1 MTKFSGTTFYT
12 YIKGCPFLYY
22 FNTEVFY
29 LSVEISVNGE
39 VTTAYLN
46 GEIDH
51 HSAASIRV
59 AIDNAAELNMPSLLV
74 LDFTRVSFM
83 DSSGIGLVMGRYRN
97 LSRRGAKLHIT
108 GTSPQI
114 YKVMKLSGI
123 EKLATIDECKC

>member
-1 MTKFSGTTFYT
+1 M
-12 YIKGCPFLYY
+12 
-22 FNTEVFY
+22 
-29 LSVEISVNGE
+29 SVEISVYGE

-46 GEIDH
+46 GEIDL
-51 HSAASIRV
+51 HSAASIR
-59 AIDNAAELNMPSLLV
+59 AQIDNAIELNMPSLLI

-97 LSRRGAKLHIT
+97 LVRRGAKLHIT

-123 EKLATIDECKC
+123 EKLATIDECKN

>member
-1 MTKFSGTTFYT
+1 M
-12 YIKGCPFLYY
+12 
-22 FNTEVFY
+22 
-29 LSVEISVNGE
+29 SVDISVNGE
-39 VTTAYLN
+39 VTTAYLC

-51 HSAASIRV
+51 HSAASIRA

-97 LSRRGAKLHIT
+97 LVRRGAKLHIT

-114 YKVMKLSGI
+114 YKVMRLSGI
-123 EKLATIDECKC
+123 EKLSTIDEPKIKEM

>member
-1 MTKFSGTTFYT
+1 M
-12 YIKGCPFLYY
+12 
-22 FNTEVFY
+22 
-29 LSVEISVNGE
+29 SVEISVNGE
-39 VTTAYLN
+39 VTTAYLC

-51 HSAASIRV
+51 HSAASIR
-59 AIDNAAELNMPSLLV
+59 AEIDNAAELNMPSLLV

-97 LSRRGAKLHIT
+97 LSRRGGKLHIT

-123 EKLATIDECKC
+123 EKLSTIDEPKLKEM